1 MWYHMI
7 YMRIVKM
14 SQNDPKAYEHVMRE
28 VSEAIQ
34 AGALVVFPSDTV
46 YGLLADASNEEAVG
60 KLIICKSRPTGK
72 AISIFVNSYDMMRK
86 YVDVSTETQLRLS
99 QILPGPYTIV
109 LPALHNTDSRL
120 EAENKTLGVRIPA
133 SEPIIDLVTRVG
145 RAVTATSAN
154 PAGRP
159 PHYSVSTLLRAL
171 PQAAKDVIDI
181 VVDGGILPYT
191 KPSTV
196 VDYSHHAQK
205 VLRQGERHVGD
216 HAQLFSSTSP
226 EQTEEIVSA
235 MADMYDTKAGK
246 KPLVYLL
253 RGELGAGKT
262 VIAKSIA
269 RGYGVAGVVSPTYV
283 ISYEYPLPD
292 DTKHRFVHVDLYN
305 VQEES
310 EYEHLGLADYLH
322 GHNIMCIEWSEHL
335 GSLLE
340 EIRRHAFVVCI
351 DIEHVSETV
360 RTLRIY
366 ELPDAS

>member
-1 MWYHMI
+1 
-7 YMRIVKM
+7 MRIVKM
-14 SQNDPKAYEHVMRE
+14 SQNDPKAYERTMRE
-28 VSEAIQ
+28 VSEAIL

-46 YGLLADASNEEAVG
+46 YGLLADASNADAIT
-60 KLIICKSRPTGK
+60 KLIACKSRPTGK
-72 AISIFVNSYDMMRK
+72 AISIFVNSYDMMRE

-99 QILPGPYTIV
+99 HILPGPYTIV
-109 LPALHNTDSRL
+109 LPALHRTDKRL

-133 SEPIIDLVTRVG
+133 NEPIIDLVTRVG

-159 PHYSVSTLLRAL
+159 PHYSVSSLLRAL
-171 PQAAKDVIDI
+171 AQPAKDAIDL

-205 VLRQGERHVGD
+205 VLRQGERHVGQNT
-216 HAQLFSSTSP
+216 QLFSSTSP
-226 EQTEEIVSA
+226 AQTEEIVSA
-235 MADMYDTKAGK
+235 MAQLYDKKSGK

-262 VIAKSIA
+262 VVAKSIA
-269 RGYGVAGVVSPTYV
+269 RGYGIEGVVSPTYV
-283 ISYEYPLPD
+283 ISYEYQMPHEPN
-292 DTKHRFVHVDLYN
+292 HHFVHVDLYN

-310 EYEHLGLADYLH
+310 EYAHLGLETYLK
-322 GHNIMCIEWSEHL
+322 GHNVLCIEWSEHL

-351 DIEHVSETV
+351 DIEHVSESV
-360 RTLRIY
+360 RTLRVY